1 MYQALVRLPSS
12 LDTGHG
18 DASPR
23 AHFSWNS
30 VTRFLMRLLARP
42 QTPRR

>member
-12 LDTGHG
+12 LDTGNG
-18 DASPR
+18 AAAPR
-23 AHFSWNS
+23 AHFNWSIL
-30 VTRFLMRLLARP
+30 VRFLMRLLARP

>member
-12 LDTGHG
+12 LDTGNR

-23 AHFSWNS
+23 AHFNWSIL
-30 VTRFLMRLLARP
+30 VLFLMRLLVRP